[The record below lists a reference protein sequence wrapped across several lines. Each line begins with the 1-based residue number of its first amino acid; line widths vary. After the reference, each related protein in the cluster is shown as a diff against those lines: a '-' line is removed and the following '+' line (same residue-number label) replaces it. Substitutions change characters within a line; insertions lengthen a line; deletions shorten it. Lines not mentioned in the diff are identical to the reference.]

1 MVESDIV
8 LLYIRSHV
16 WGIIY
21 IVGPGVVTVQ
31 TPRRPFPCDVRQR
44 KVLDLAIDEVSGALS
59 MHTVPSAIQIVCG
72 TRMIDNHIRAS

>member
-21 IVGPGVVTVQ
+21 AMGPSVVTEQ
-31 TPRRPFPCDVRQR
+31 TPGGLFPV
-44 KVLDLAIDEVSGALS
+44 AYVSGRS
-59 MHTVPSAIQIVCG
+59 
-72 TRMIDNHIRAS
+72 